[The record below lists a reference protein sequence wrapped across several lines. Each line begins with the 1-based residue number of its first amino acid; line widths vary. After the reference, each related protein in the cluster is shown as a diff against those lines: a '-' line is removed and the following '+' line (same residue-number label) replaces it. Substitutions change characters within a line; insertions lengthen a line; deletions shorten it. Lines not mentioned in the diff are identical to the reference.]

1 MSDII
6 INKWAIEA
14 KGLERRYGT
23 LDVLKGVSISIER
36 GKMVA
41 IVGKS
46 GSGKST
52 LLHILGTLDS
62 PDTGSV
68 SICGQAVTG
77 LKSKALASLRSKHL
91 GFVFQF
97 HHLLP
102 EFTAMENIAMPA
114 LITGMSK
121 KDAFRR
127 ANDLLGYLH
136 LAERADHK
144 PNQLSGGEQQ
154 RVAIGRALMNEP
166 DVILADEPSGNLDT
180 ETSIQVHQLLRSI
193 TTEMGKSLVI
203 VTHNTDLAALSDE
216 VYEMKD
222 GLLKVKNEKGGG

>member
-1 MSDII
+1 MNDIPAY
-6 INKWAIEA
+6 KWAIVAE
-14 KGLERRYGT
+14 GIQRHYGT
-23 LDVLKGVSISIER
+23 LEVLKGVNISIEK

-41 IVGKS
+41 IIGKS

-52 LLHILGTLDS
+52 LLHILGTLDA
-62 PDTGSV
+62 PDAGEV
-68 SICGQAVTG
+68 SICGIPVTG
-77 LKSKALASLRSKHL
+77 LKSKALASLRSNHL

-102 EFTAMENIAMPA
+102 EFTALENIAMPA
-114 LITGMSK
+114 LITGMNK
-121 KDAFRR
+121 RAAFKR
-127 ANDLLGYLH
+127 ANDLLGYLQ
-136 LAERADHK
+136 LSARADHK

-193 TTEMGKSLVI
+193 TTDMGKSLVI
-203 VTHNTDLAALSDE
+203 VTHNADLAALSDK

-222 GLLKVKNEKGGG
+222 GLLINEK

>member
-1 MSDII
+1 MNDIPEY
-6 INKWAIEA
+6 KWAIEA
-14 KGLERRYGT
+14 NGIQRHYGT
-23 LDVLKGVSISIER
+23 LEVLKGVSISIEK

-41 IVGKS
+41 IIGKS

-52 LLHILGTLDS
+52 LLHILGTLDA
-62 PDTGSV
+62 PDAGAI
-68 SICGQAVTG
+68 SICGIPVTG

-102 EFTAMENIAMPA
+102 EFTALENIAMPA
-114 LITGMSK
+114 LITGMNK
-121 KDAFRR
+121 KSAFKR
-127 ANDLLGYLH
+127 AADLLGYLQ
-136 LAERADHK
+136 LSARADHK

-180 ETSIQVHQLLRSI
+180 ETSIQVHHLLRSI
-193 TTEMGKSLVI
+193 TTDMGKSLVI
-203 VTHNTDLAALSDE
+203 VTHNADLAALSDK

-222 GLLKVKNEKGGG
+222 GLLIS

>member
-1 MSDII
+1 MNEAKTY
-6 INKWAIEA
+6 INAIEA
-14 KGLERRYGT
+14 KGIHRRYGT
-23 LDVLKGVSISIER
+23 LDVLKGVDITIEK
-36 GKMVA
+36 GKMVS

-52 LLHILGTLDS
+52 LLHILGTLDA
-62 PDTGSV
+62 PDLGSV
-68 SICGQAVTG
+68 SICGIPVNG
-77 LKSKALASLRSKHL
+77 LGSKPLAQLRNEHL

-102 EFTAMENIAMPA
+102 EFTALENIAMPA
-114 LITGMSK
+114 LITGLKK

-127 ANDLLGYLH
+127 AEELLKYLH
-136 LAERADHK
+136 LSERATHK

-166 DVILADEPSGNLDT
+166 DIILADEPSGNLDT

-193 TTEMGKSLVI
+193 TTDMGKSLVI
-203 VTHNTDLAALSDE
+203 VTHNTDLAALSDH

-222 GLLKVKNEKGGG
+222 GLLKVSS

>member
-1 MSDII
+1 M
-6 INKWAIEA
+6 NGAKTYTNAIEA
-14 KGLERRYGT
+14 KGIHRRYGT
-23 LDVLKGVSISIER
+23 LDVLKGVDITIEK
-36 GKMVA
+36 GKMVS

-52 LLHILGTLDS
+52 LLHILGTLDA
-62 PDTGSV
+62 PDLGSV
-68 SICGQAVTG
+68 SICGIPVNG
-77 LKSKALASLRSKHL
+77 LGSKPLAQLRNEHL

-102 EFTAMENIAMPA
+102 EFTALENIAMPA
-114 LITGMSK
+114 LITGLKK

-127 ANDLLGYLH
+127 AEELLKYLH
-136 LAERADHK
+136 LSERATHK

-166 DVILADEPSGNLDT
+166 DIILADEPSGNLDT

-193 TTEMGKSLVI
+193 TTDMGKSLVI
-203 VTHNTDLAALSDE
+203 VTHNTDLAALSDH

-222 GLLKVKNEKGGG
+222 GLLKVSS

>member
-1 MSDII
+1 MNDIPAY
-6 INKWAIEA
+6 KWAIVAE
-14 KGLERRYGT
+14 GIQRHYGT
-23 LDVLKGVSISIER
+23 LEVLKGVNISIEK

-41 IVGKS
+41 IIGKS

-52 LLHILGTLDS
+52 LLHILGTLDA
-62 PDTGSV
+62 PDAGEV
-68 SICGQAVTG
+68 SICGIPVTG
-77 LKSKALASLRSKHL
+77 LKSKALASLRSNHL

-102 EFTAMENIAMPA
+102 EFTALENIAMPA
-114 LITGMSK
+114 LITGMNK
-121 KDAFRR
+121 RAAFRR
-127 ANDLLGYLH
+127 ANDLLGYLQ
-136 LAERADHK
+136 LSARADHK

-193 TTEMGKSLVI
+193 TTDMGKSLVI
-203 VTHNTDLAALSDE
+203 VTHNADLAALSDK

-222 GLLKVKNEKGGG
+222 GLLINEK

>member
-1 MSDII
+1 MKDIPAYE
-6 INKWAIEA
+6 WAIVA
-14 KGLERRYGT
+14 NGIERRYGT
-23 LDVLKGVSISIER
+23 LEVLKGVSISIEK

-41 IVGKS
+41 IIGKS

-52 LLHILGTLDS
+52 LLHILGTLDA
-62 PDTGSV
+62 PDAGEV
-68 SICGQAVTG
+68 SICGIPVTG
-77 LKSKALASLRSKHL
+77 LKSKALASLRSNHL

-102 EFTAMENIAMPA
+102 EFTALENIAMPA
-114 LITGMSK
+114 LITGMNK
-121 KDAFRR
+121 KIAFKR
-127 ANDLLGYLH
+127 AADLLGYLQ
-136 LAERADHK
+136 LSARADHK
-144 PNQLSGGEQQ
+144 PNQMSGGEQQ

-193 TTEMGKSLVI
+193 TTDMGKSLVI
-203 VTHNTDLAALSDE
+203 VTHNSDLAALSDK

-222 GLLKVKNEKGGG
+222 GLLISEK

>member
-1 MSDII
+1 
-6 INKWAIEA
+6 
-14 KGLERRYGT
+14 
-23 LDVLKGVSISIER
+23 
-36 GKMVA
+36 
-41 IVGKS
+41 
-46 GSGKST
+46 
-52 LLHILGTLDS
+52 
-62 PDTGSV
+62 
-68 SICGQAVTG
+68 
-77 LKSKALASLRSKHL
+77 
-91 GFVFQF
+91 
-97 HHLLP
+97 
-102 EFTAMENIAMPA
+102 MENIAMPA

-222 GLLKVKNEKGGG
+222 GLLKVKNEK

>member
-1 MSDII
+1 M
-6 INKWAIEA
+6 NGAKTYTNAIEA
-14 KGLERRYGT
+14 KGIHRRYGT
-23 LDVLKGVSISIER
+23 LDVLKGVDITIEK
-36 GKMVA
+36 GKMVS

-52 LLHILGTLDS
+52 LLHILGTLDA
-62 PDTGSV
+62 PDLGSV
-68 SICGQAVTG
+68 SICGIPVNG
-77 LKSKALASLRSKHL
+77 LGSKPLAQLRNEHL

-114 LITGMSK
+114 LITGLKK

-127 ANDLLGYLH
+127 AEELLKYLH
-136 LAERADHK
+136 LSERATHK

-166 DVILADEPSGNLDT
+166 DIILADEPSGNLDT

-193 TTEMGKSLVI
+193 TTDMGKSLVI
-203 VTHNTDLAALSDE
+203 VTHNTDLAALSDH

-222 GLLKVKNEKGGG
+222 GLLKVSS

>member
-1 MSDII
+1 MNEAKTYS
-6 INKWAIEA
+6 NAIEA
-14 KGLERRYGT
+14 KGIHRRYGT
-23 LDVLKGVSISIER
+23 LDVLKGVDITIEK
-36 GKMVA
+36 GKMVS

-52 LLHILGTLDS
+52 LLHILGTLDA
-62 PDTGSV
+62 PDLGSV
-68 SICGQAVTG
+68 SICGIPVNG
-77 LKSKALASLRSKHL
+77 LGSKPLAQLRNEHL

-102 EFTAMENIAMPA
+102 EFTALENIAMPA
-114 LITGMSK
+114 LITGLKK

-127 ANDLLGYLH
+127 AEELLKYLH
-136 LAERADHK
+136 LSERATHK

-166 DVILADEPSGNLDT
+166 DIILADEPSGNLDT

-193 TTEMGKSLVI
+193 TTDMGKSLVI
-203 VTHNTDLAALSDE
+203 VTHNTDLAALSDH

-222 GLLKVKNEKGGG
+222 GLLKVSS

>member
-1 MSDII
+1 MTEAKTY
-6 INKWAIEA
+6 INAIEA
-14 KGLERRYGT
+14 RGIHRQYGT
-23 LDVLKGVSISIER
+23 LDVLKGVDITIEK
-36 GKMVA
+36 GKMVS

-62 PDTGSV
+62 PDSGSV
-68 SICGQAVTG
+68 SICGIPVNG
-77 LKSKALASLRSKHL
+77 LGSKPLAQLRNKHL

-102 EFTAMENIAMPA
+102 EFTALENIAMPA
-114 LITGMSK
+114 LITGLK
-121 KDAFRR
+121 KKEAFAR
-127 ANDLLGYLH
+127 AEDLLKYLH
-136 LAERADHK
+136 LSERATHK

-166 DVILADEPSGNLDT
+166 DIILADEPSGNLDT

-193 TTEMGKSLVI
+193 TTDMGKSLVI
-203 VTHNTDLAALSDE
+203 VTHNTDLAALSDQ

-222 GLLKVKNEKGGG
+222 GLLRVSSEM

>member
-1 MSDII
+1 MNDQQQH
-6 INKWAIEA
+6 NLAIQA
-14 KGLERRYGT
+14 TGIYRNYGT
-23 LDVLKGVSISIER
+23 LEVLKGVSISIAR

-52 LLHILGTLDS
+52 LLHILGTLDA
-62 PDTGSV
+62 PDVGQV
-68 SICGQAVTG
+68 SICGIPVNG

-102 EFTAMENIAMPA
+102 EFTALENIAMPA
-114 LITGMSK
+114 LITGMKK
-121 KDAFRR
+121 KDAFKR
-127 ANDLLGYLH
+127 AGELLGYLH
-136 LAERADHK
+136 LSERSEHK

-166 DVILADEPSGNLDT
+166 DIILADEPSGNLDT
-180 ETSIQVHQLLRSI
+180 ETSAQVHQLLRSI
-193 TTEMGKSLVI
+193 TTDMGKSLVI

-216 VYEMKD
+216 IYEMKD
-222 GLLKVKNEKGGG
+222 GTLTNEK